1 MIVDEPPTEPH
12 EPRAMNDAE
21 AAFAQRLADDLERVL
36 GAGIAIDDIELRVD
50 DGRAIA
56 HAVLLIEGRVV
67 GLDAEAD
74 DVLGLYAP
82 LMQAAASARLS
93 GAFWRMVGP
102 A

>member
-1 MIVDEPPTEPH
+1 VSDEPFDEG
-12 EPRAMNDAE
+12 EPRPMSEAE
-21 AAFAQRLADDLERVL
+21 AAFAERLAEDLERVL
-36 GAGIAIDDIELRVD
+36 GAGIAIDDIQLRVD
-50 DGRAIA
+50 DGRATA
-56 HAVLLIEGRVV
+56 HAVLLVEGRVV
-67 GLDAEAD
+67 DLDAEAD

>member
-1 MIVDEPPTEPH
+1 VTVDEEAFVPGD
-12 EPRAMNDAE
+12 PRPMSDAE
-21 AAFAQRLADDLERVL
+21 AAFAERLAADLERVL

-50 DGRAIA
+50 DGRAVA

-67 GLDAEAD
+67 DLDAEAD
-74 DVLGLYAP
+74 DVLGLYTP
-82 LMQAAASARLS
+82 LMQAAASARLA